1 MTLIGD
7 KLYVNVGTS
16 NAEIYTYYPQ
26 ELTTNTPPPT
36 TWETEPPLPAG
47 MSVSGGTISGTPSVY
62 ASNQTYTIYAN
73 QSGYSTTHD
82 LYFSVDNAYSTHC
95 SGRPTD

>member
-47 MSVSGGTISGTPSVY
+47 MMVSQAGRLAVRQAFMRATKPIRFTLTKVAILLP
-62 ASNQTYTIYAN
+62 
-73 QSGYSTTHD
+73 TTCTSA
-82 LYFSVDNAYSTHC
+82 LTMLTH
-95 SGRPTD
+95 TL